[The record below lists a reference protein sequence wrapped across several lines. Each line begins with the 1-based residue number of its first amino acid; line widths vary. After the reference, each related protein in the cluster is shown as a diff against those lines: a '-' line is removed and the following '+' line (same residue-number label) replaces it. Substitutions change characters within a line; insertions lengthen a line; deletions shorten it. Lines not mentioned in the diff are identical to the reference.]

1 MIIKVT
7 CLDLVPVLGPTELMI
22 AAAEGLVVVSQT
34 FAIKGGH
41 KSSTIGN
48 TV

>member
-1 MIIKVT
+1 MCVT
-7 CLDLVPVLGPTELMI
+7 VLGPTQLVI
-22 AAAEGLVVVSQT
+22 AAAEGLVVVSQI